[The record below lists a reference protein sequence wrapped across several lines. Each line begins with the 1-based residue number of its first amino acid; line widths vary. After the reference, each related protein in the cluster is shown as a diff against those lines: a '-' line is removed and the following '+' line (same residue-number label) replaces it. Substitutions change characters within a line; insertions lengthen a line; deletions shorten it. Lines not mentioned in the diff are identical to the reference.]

1 LRRGAAYEETRM
13 KRKTKT
19 IYQSDLFQDDGIH
32 LNCEGQRIWRDRTI
46 LPAIEQLIRPFDLV
60 HLCREG

>member
-1 LRRGAAYEETRM
+1 MAYEETRM
-13 KRKTKT
+13 KRKTNN

-32 LNCEGQRIWRDRTI
+32 LSREIQRIWRDRTI

>member
-1 LRRGAAYEETRM
+1 M
-13 KRKTKT
+13 KRKTNN